1 MPEYESIF
9 SAAAELSV
17 ADRLRLID
25 DLAASVPDDQPP
37 TLSGKWLA
45 EIERRSA
52 ELETGS
58 VTPEPWADIRTR
70 LFHKHGIGD
79 AD

>member
-1 MPEYESIF
+1 MPEYESVF
-9 SAAAELSV
+9 SAAAELSI

-37 TLSGKWLA
+37 TLSDEWLA
-45 EIERRSA
+45 EIERRSTDLDA
-52 ELETGS
+52 GI
-58 VTPEPWADIRTR
+58 VTPEPWVDVRQR
-70 LFHKHGIGD
+70 LFRKHGIGD

>member
-1 MPEYESIF
+1 MPEYESIL
-9 SAAAELSV
+9 AAASQLPVPE
-17 ADRLRLID
+17 RLRLID

-37 TLSGKWLA
+37 QLSEEWLA

-52 ELETGS
+52 ELDSGS
-58 VTPEPWADIRTR
+58 MTPEPWSDIRQR
-70 LFHKHGIGD
+70 LFGKHGVAD

>member
-1 MPEYESIF
+1 MPEYESVF

-17 ADRLRLID
+17 SDRLRLID

-37 TLSGKWLA
+37 ALSNEWLV

-52 ELETGS
+52 ELDAGT

-70 LFHKHGIGD
+70 LFREHGIGD
-79 AD
+79 AS

>member
-1 MPEYESIF
+1 MAEYESVL
-9 SAAAELSV
+9 AAASQLPV

-37 TLSGKWLA
+37 ALSEQWLA

-52 ELETGS
+52 ELDSGA
-58 VTPEPWADIRTR
+58 VTPEPWSQIRQR
-70 LFHKHGIGD
+70 LFGKHGN
-79 AD
+79 AEAH

>member
-1 MPEYESIF
+1 MPEYESVF

-37 TLSGKWLA
+37 TLSGEWLA

-52 ELETGS
+52 ELDAGI

-70 LFHKHGIGD
+70 LFREHGIGD

>member
-1 MPEYESIF
+1 MTEYESVL
-9 SAAAELSV
+9 SAASGLPV
-17 ADRLRLID
+17 TDRLRLID

-37 TLSGKWLA
+37 TLSAEWLA

-52 ELETGS
+52 ELDSGAA
-58 VTPEPWADIRTR
+58 TPEPWQEVRER
-70 LFHKHGIGD
+70 LFRKHGLTD

>member
-1 MPEYESIF
+1 MLEYESVL
-9 SAAAELSV
+9 AAASQLSL

-25 DLAASVPDDQPP
+25 ELAASVPDDQPP
-37 TLSGKWLA
+37 ALSEEWLA

-52 ELETGS
+52 ELDSGA
-58 VTPEPWADIRTR
+58 VRPEPWPNIRQR
-70 LFHKHGIGD
+70 LFRKHGIAD